1 VTNGIPPVVPPVD
14 LAAALAA
21 QLLAQFAAINEA
33 IASGTSSVSYD
44 GKSVTYRS
52 LAELFRAR
60 DDLMQQLT
68 KLGVLPAPPGRTSV
82 AGYSDG
88 IYPPNE
94 TVGGRYNWKSWR

>member
-33 IASGTSSVSYD
+33 IASG
-44 GKSVTYRS
+44 TYRS

>member
-1 VTNGIPPVVPPVD
+1 MTNGTPTPPIVPPVD
-14 LAAALAA
+14 LIA
-21 QLLAQFAAINEA
+21 QLLLQYAALNEA

-60 DDLMQQLT
+60 DDLLQQLT
-68 KLGVLPAPPGRTSV
+68 RLGALPPPPGRTTV

-88 IYPPNE
+88 AAPPSE
-94 TVGGRYNWKSWR
+94 YHDRYSWKSWR

>member
-1 VTNGIPPVVPPVD
+1 MTNGTPVVPPVD
-14 LAAALAA
+14 LVA
-21 QLLAQFAAINEA
+21 QLVAQFSAINEA

-60 DDLMQQLT
+60 DDLMQQLI
-68 KLGVLPAPPGRTSV
+68 KLGALPPAPSRTSV

-88 IYPPNE
+88 VAPREEYY
-94 TVGGRYNWKSWR
+94 GRYAWKSWR

>member
-1 VTNGIPPVVPPVD
+1 MSNGTPLPVPPVEK
-14 LAAALAA
+14 LVA
-21 QLLAQFAAINEA
+21 QLLLHFGSINDA

-60 DDLMQQLT
+60 DDLLQQLT
-68 KLGVLPAPPGRTSV
+68 RLGALPPPPGRTSV

-88 IYPPNE
+88 VAPPSE
-94 TVGGRYNWKSWR
+94 YYDRYSWKSWR

>member
-1 VTNGIPPVVPPVD
+1 MANVTPLPVVPPVD
-14 LAAALAA
+14 LVA
-21 QLLAQFAAINEA
+21 QLLLQFSAINEA

-68 KLGVLPAPPGRTSV
+68 RLGALPAPPGRTSV

-88 IYPPNE
+88 NVPPI
-94 TVGGRYNWKSWR
+94 TDYGYGGRYSWKSWR

>member
-1 VTNGIPPVVPPVD
+1 MANGTPVPPID
-14 LAAALAA
+14 PALFVA
-21 QLLAQFAAINEA
+21 QLLEQWGAINEA

-60 DDLMQQLT
+60 DDLMNQLI
-68 KLGVLPAPPGRTSV
+68 KLGVLPPAPSRTSV

-88 IYPPNE
+88 VYPS
-94 TVGGRYNWKSWR
+94 GYYYDRYSWRSGR

>member
-1 VTNGIPPVVPPVD
+1 MTNGTVPPVD
-14 LAAALAA
+14 PAQLLVA
-21 QLLAQFAAINEA
+21 QLLAQFAGINEA

-88 IYPPNE
+88 VAPRSEY
-94 TVGGRYNWKSWR
+94 TDRYSWKSWR

>member
-1 VTNGIPPVVPPVD
+1 MSNGTTLPAPPAVD
-14 LAAALAA
+14 PIA
-21 QLLAQFAAINEA
+21 QLLAQYLALNEA

-60 DDLMQQLT
+60 DDLLQQLT
-68 KLGVLPAPPGRTSV
+68 RLGAIPPPPGRTTV

-88 IYPPNE
+88 IAPAQEYYD
-94 TVGGRYNWKSWR
+94 RYSWKSWR

>member
-1 VTNGIPPVVPPVD
+1 MTNGTPPPVVPPVD
-14 LAAALAA
+14 PAALLVA
-21 QLLAQFAAINEA
+21 QLIAQWGAINEA

-60 DDLMQQLT
+60 DDLMNQLI
-68 KLGVLPAPPGRTSV
+68 KLGALPPAPSRTSV

-88 IYPPNE
+88 VAPRDSYYD
-94 TVGGRYNWKSWR
+94 RYMWRSWR